1 MLLQEEL
8 KHIIY
13 MVGSTPKKYMSRIL
27 PYGAICRMDEQSIQN
42 LERTANLDDKK
53 CVMLLTCK

>member
-13 MVGSTPKKYMSRIL
+13 MAGFTPKKYMSRIL
-27 PYGAICRMDEQSIQN
+27 TYGAICSMDEQSIQN
-42 LERTANLDDKK
+42 LERTANLDDKNM
-53 CVMLLTCK
+53 CCC